1 LPESGHLIADFGG
14 IQAARADFTPD
25 FKPQNACPPAAAR
38 LAAAASNL
46 II

>member
-1 LPESGHLIADFGG
+1 LPESGNLIADFGR
-14 IQAARADFTPD
+14 IQAASADFAPD
-25 FKPQNACPPAAAR
+25 FTLQNACPPAAAR